1 MKSYIFRFAL
11 LAFAI
16 YLVCNCVKLQV
27 ELINQKQTLLEQQ
40 QENSEL
46 ELEIERLSNLI
57 ENGDDS
63 DFIEDAARERLG
75 YVFPDEEVYK
85 SVSGN

>member
-1 MKSYIFRFAL
+1 MKSYFFRFAL
-11 LAFAI
+11 LAFAV
-16 YLVCNCVKLQV
+16 YLVCNCISLQV
-27 ELINQKQTLLEQQ
+27 DLINQKQTLLEQQ
-40 QENSEL
+40 QENSKL

-57 ENGDDS
+57 ENGEDS

>member
-1 MKSYIFRFAL
+1 MKSYFFRFAL
-11 LAFAI
+11 LAFAV
-16 YLVCNCVKLQV
+16 YLVCNCISLQGD
-27 ELINQKQTLLEQQ
+27 LINQKQTLLEQQ
-40 QENSEL
+40 QENSKL

-57 ENGDDS
+57 ENGEDS